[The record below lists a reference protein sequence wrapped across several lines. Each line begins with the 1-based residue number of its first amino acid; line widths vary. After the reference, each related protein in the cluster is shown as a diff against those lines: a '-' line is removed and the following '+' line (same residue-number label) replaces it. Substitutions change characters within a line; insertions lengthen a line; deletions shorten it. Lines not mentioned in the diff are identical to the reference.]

1 MCGVCMYSA
10 SIEGR
15 ASEGGTEDNNMAK
28 KTKRKCVC
36 QGGREEKVE
45 KLKKCVCMEEGSTLC
60 T

>member
-28 KTKRKCVC
+28 KPKRKCVC

-45 KLKKCVCMEEGSTLC
+45 KLKMCLHGGGE
-60 T
+60 